1 MGCFVFLPSQSS
13 TSYIFTLSLFDDIL
27 IILMLDKL
35 LEMSETTAHLH
46 SIGFKV
52 ILRSA
57 HLQSSSFVKLNTI
70 VGFEIRLRAA
80 LIGSLSLQISI
91 KWFPLVI
98 VFDHKRRI
106 LMVSK
111 RFFELVELLLFYLP
125 LDSLDILSQFDLQI
139 GEF

>member
-1 MGCFVFLPSQSS
+1 
-13 TSYIFTLSLFDDIL
+13 
-27 IILMLDKL
+27 MLDKL
-35 LEMSETTAHLH
+35 LEMPETTTHLH

-52 ILRSA
+52 ILWSA
-57 HLQSSSFVKLNTI
+57 HLKSSSFVKLNTI

-80 LIGSLSLQISI
+80 LIGSLSLLISI

-98 VFDHKRRI
+98 VFYHKRRI

-111 RFFELVELLLFYLP
+111 RFFELAELLLFYLP

-139 GEF
+139 GKF